1 MTSKV
6 DHNRTA
12 YRRDTTSLTKR
23 EITAL
28 SLLLF
33 SAVASFFVGWLL
45 NENSTGWASFDFYSY
60 HWPIIESFSKN
71 AWSVA
76 VRDYQSG
83 TDPLFYMIAS
93 VIPFHDDQNVYR
105 TASTAAAFAV
115 WPLLAWAYYCRYQK
129 FGNGLLWALFG
140 ASTILISPNF
150 RSAAF
155 WGITD
160 WLPFVFCACTSLLLS
175 SFQDSEA
182 DKTDAISPFTLI
194 ALAVVSACAFYAR
207 QFYAFVPACA
217 AWVVL
222 SRTKTSLFLVLSVFF
237 VTALP
242 EVFLVYLWKGLYP
255 PVNRGAGASFHFSLI
270 NFWEMGAMTGLFSLP
285 VIVGCIR
292 RPLGDLAP
300 KWWGARSAIVAVAG
314 LPLFILALRA
324 TEWPSGGG
332 GIVLKAGLRMGVLGS
347 PFILT
352 VSYIGLAA
360 AILFSMRSVTN
371 AILAVTFFAP
381 LLVVTPMDQKYVEP
395 ALIVALFLFA
405 DTQTSRLV
413 FNKRVLIF
421 NFAFSALFLVIAIA
435 YYGLRLWNGYSP
447 PMPSAS

>member
-1 MTSKV
+1 MTSNA

-33 SAVASFFVGWLL
+33 GAVASFFAGWLL
-45 NENSTGWASFDFYSY
+45 SENSTGWARFDFYTY
-60 HWPIIESFSKN
+60 HWPTIENFSTN
-71 AWSVA
+71 AWSAA
-76 VRDYQSG
+76 VRDYGSA

-93 VIPFHDDQNVYR
+93 VVPFHDDQNIYR
-105 TASTAAAFAV
+105 TASSAAAFAV

-129 FGNGLLWALFG
+129 FGIGLLWALFG

-175 SFQDSEA
+175 SFQDSET
-182 DKTDAISPFTLI
+182 DKTDTISPFTLI
-194 ALAVVSACAFYAR
+194 ALALVSACAFYAR

-222 SRTKTSLFLVLSVFF
+222 TRTRTSLFLVLGVFF
-237 VTALP
+237 VTLLP
-242 EVFLVYLWKGLYP
+242 EVFLVFLWKGLYP
-255 PVNRGAGASFHFSLI
+255 PSNRGASFHFSLI
-270 NFWEMGAMTGLFSLP
+270 NVWEMGAMIGLFSLP

-300 KWWGARSAIVAVAG
+300 KWWGVRSTTVAVAG
-314 LPLFILALRA
+314 LPLFILPLRA
-324 TEWPSGGG
+324 AEWPSGGG

-352 VSYIGLAA
+352 VSYLGLAA
-360 AILFSMRSVTN
+360 AILFSMRSATN

-381 LLVVTPMDQKYVEP
+381 LLVVTPMDQKYLEP

-405 DTQTSRLV
+405 DTQTSRIV

-421 NFAFSALFLVIAIA
+421 NFAFSALFLIIAIG
-435 YYGLRLWNGYSP
+435 YYGLRLWNGYTP